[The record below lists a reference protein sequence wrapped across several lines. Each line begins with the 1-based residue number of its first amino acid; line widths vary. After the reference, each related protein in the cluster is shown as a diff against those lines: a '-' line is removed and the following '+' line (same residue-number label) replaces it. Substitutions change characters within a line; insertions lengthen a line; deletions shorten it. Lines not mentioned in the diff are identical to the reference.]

1 MNTGKKT
8 GERILIT
15 LALLSCI
22 GFSVF
27 LIWLQRRQEDREQI
41 SEQQNGQQE
50 EQTHGSGDETVQI
63 RTRLNRQK
71 GENREE
77 SQPVFSLPG
86 GFYPE
91 EITVEITAP
100 EGSRI
105 YYTTDGTVPGKDNG
119 TLYEGPVEVTNVCG
133 SPNVYSAVSTVSAY
147 QNYAPLTTV
156 DKAVVLQAVAV
167 GAGGVQSAVTCAS
180 YFIAME
186 GKAVYRDLPVLSL
199 TTDPVGL
206 FDYFEGNYVT
216 GVDYENALA
225 ADELRFDSAN
235 YYRGGTVPAHIEYFE
250 ADRYLTYEGDVTLTL
265 RKDGNLD
272 YGQKSF
278 LLAGADPAAWEAC
291 GLYPYFRDGTLLLY
305 GGGTDHAMKSRQ
317 CLEEKLLLGGA
328 ACVTPEEMQGC
339 MVFVD
344 GEFWGLYLMRKEICE
359 ESFAGVLHCPVEEIR
374 MVENAYPS
382 QIAPEYG
389 ELYRL
394 VTEQDAASEEIY
406 RRILEQMDL
415 DSYLKYYCAN
425 LYFGNPQFDSF
436 STTLWCRTDGEGDT
450 GKWHWEFTDATDT
463 LGRNSLSN
471 YSVNTYLCPGVS
483 GDLFFQGLLKNPEFQ
498 ESFREQMHTYAEEW
512 TRERVA
518 EILTPMQETYRV
530 AVTSTAER
538 YGIRQTEEGYL
549 SDGETVLTYFDRR
562 GDYIL
567 RYTQE
572 LLNQYSETE

>member
-1 MNTGKKT
+1 MNTEKKT
-8 GERILIT
+8 GERLLIT

-22 GFSVF
+22 GFSAF
-27 LIWLQRRQEDREQI
+27 LLWLQDKQEADREQL
-41 SEQQNGQQE
+41 SGQRE
-50 EQTHGSGDETVQI
+50 EPQAGQIQGTYDQPVQI
-63 RTRLNRQK
+63 RTRLTADPS
-71 GENREE
+71 GE
-77 SQPVFSLPG
+77 QPVFSLPG

-100 EGSRI
+100 EGCRI
-105 YYTTDGTVPGKDNG
+105 YYTTDGTKPGEDNG

-167 GAGGVQSAVTCAS
+167 DADGMESAVTCAS

-186 GKAVYRDLPVLSL
+186 GKAMYRSLPVLSV
-199 TTDPVGL
+199 TTEPAGL
-206 FDYFEGNYVT
+206 FDYFEGIYVA

-225 ADELRFDSAN
+225 SNELRSDSAN
-235 YYRGGTVPAHIEYFE
+235 YYRGGEISAHIEYFE
-250 ADRYLTYEGDVTLTL
+250 TDRYLTYEGDVTLTL

-278 LLAGADPAAWEAC
+278 LFTEAEPVIDDTC
-291 GLYPYFRDGTLLLY
+291 ELYPYFRNGTMMLY

-317 CLEEKLLLGGA
+317 CLEEELLRGRAQGFLSEA
-328 ACVTPEEMQGC
+328 MPGC

-344 GEFWGLYLMRKEICE
+344 GEFWGLYLMREAIRP
-359 ESFAGVLHCPVEEIR
+359 ESLAERAGCAVEEIR

-382 QIAPEYG
+382 APEYG

-394 VTEQDAASEEIY
+394 VTEQNAGSEKIY
-406 RRILEQMDL
+406 RQILEQMDV
-415 DSYLKYYCAN
+415 DSFLEYYCAN

-436 STTLWCRTDGEGDT
+436 STTVWRQEGEDSV

-471 YSVNTYLCPGVS
+471 YSVNTYLCPQVS
-483 GDLFFQGLLKNPEFQ
+483 GDLFFQGLLKNPDFA
-498 ESFREQMHTYAEEW
+498 ESFRRRMQAYAEEW
-512 TRERVA
+512 TREQVEEA
-518 EILTPMQETYRV
+518 LTPILEKYRV
-530 AVTSTAER
+530 AVTVTAQR
-538 YGIRQTEEGYL
+538 YGVQQTEEGYL
-549 SDGETVLTYFDRR
+549 ADGDTILTYFDRR
-562 GDYIL
+562 GEYIL

-572 LLNQYSETE
+572 LLNRNAETE

>member
-1 MNTGKKT
+1 MNTEKKT
-8 GERILIT
+8 GERLLIT

-22 GFSVF
+22 GFSAF
-27 LIWLQRRQEDREQI
+27 LLWLQDKQEADREQL
-41 SEQQNGQQE
+41 SGQRE
-50 EQTHGSGDETVQI
+50 EPQAGQIQGTYDQPMQI
-63 RTRLNRQK
+63 RTRLTADPS
-71 GENREE
+71 GE
-77 SQPVFSLPG
+77 QPVFSLPG

-100 EGSRI
+100 EGCRI
-105 YYTTDGTVPGKDNG
+105 YYTTDGTKPGEDNG

-167 GAGGVQSAVTCAS
+167 DADGMESAVTCAS

-186 GKAVYRDLPVLSL
+186 GKAMYRSLPVLSV
-199 TTDPVGL
+199 TTEPAGL
-206 FDYFEGNYVT
+206 FDYFEGIYVA

-225 ADELRFDSAN
+225 SNELRSDSAN
-235 YYRGGTVPAHIEYFE
+235 YYRGGEISAHIEYFE
-250 ADRYLTYEGDVTLTL
+250 TDRYLIYEGDVTLTL

-278 LLAGADPAAWEAC
+278 LFTEAEPVIDDTC
-291 GLYPYFRDGTLLLY
+291 ELYPYFKNGTMMLY
-305 GGGTDHAMKSRQ
+305 GGGTDYAMKSRQ
-317 CLEEKLLLGGA
+317 CLEEELLRGRAQGFLSEA
-328 ACVTPEEMQGC
+328 MPGC

-344 GEFWGLYLMRKEICE
+344 GEFWGLYLMREAIRP
-359 ESFAGVLHCPVEEIR
+359 ESLAERAGCAVEEIR
-374 MVENAYPS
+374 MVENVYPA

-394 VTEQDAASEEIY
+394 VTEQNAGSEKIY
-406 RRILEQMDL
+406 RQILEQMDV
-415 DSYLKYYCAN
+415 DSFLEYYCAN

-436 STTLWCRTDGEGDT
+436 STTVWRQEGEDSV

-471 YSVNTYLCPGVS
+471 YSVNTYLCPQVS
-483 GDLFFQGLLKNPEFQ
+483 GDLFFQGLLKNPDFA
-498 ESFREQMHTYAEEW
+498 ESFRRRMQAYAEEW
-512 TRERVA
+512 TREQVEEA
-518 EILTPMQETYRV
+518 LTPILEKYRV
-530 AVTSTAER
+530 AVTVTAQR
-538 YGIRQTEEGYL
+538 YGVQQTEEGYL
-549 SDGETVLTYFDRR
+549 ADGDTILTYFDRR
-562 GDYIL
+562 GEYIL

-572 LLNQYSETE
+572 LLNRNAETE

>member
-1 MNTGKKT
+1 MNTEKKT
-8 GERILIT
+8 GERLLIT

-22 GFSVF
+22 GFSAF
-27 LIWLQRRQEDREQI
+27 LLWLQDKQEADREQL
-41 SEQQNGQQE
+41 SGQRE
-50 EQTHGSGDETVQI
+50 ETQAGQIQGTYDQPVQI
-63 RTRLNRQK
+63 RTRLTADPS
-71 GENREE
+71 GE
-77 SQPVFSLPG
+77 QPVFSLPG

-100 EGSRI
+100 EGCRV
-105 YYTTDGTVPGKDNG
+105 YYTTDGTKPGEDNG

-167 GAGGVQSAVTCAS
+167 DADGMESAVTCAS

-186 GKAVYRDLPVLSL
+186 GKAMYRSLPVLSV
-199 TTDPVGL
+199 TTEPAGL
-206 FDYFEGNYVT
+206 FDYFEGIYVT

-225 ADELRFDSAN
+225 SDELRSDSAN
-235 YYRGGTVPAHIEYFE
+235 YYRGGEISAHIEYFE
-250 ADRYLTYEGDVTLTL
+250 TDRYLTYEGDVTLTL
-265 RKDGNLD
+265 CKDGNLD

-278 LLAGADPAAWEAC
+278 LFTEAEPVIDDTC
-291 GLYPYFRDGTLLLY
+291 ELYPYFRNGTMMLY

-317 CLEEKLLLGGA
+317 CLEEELLRGREQGFLSEA
-328 ACVTPEEMQGC
+328 MSGC

-344 GEFWGLYLMRKEICE
+344 GEFWGLYLMREAIRP
-359 ESFAGVLHCPVEEIR
+359 ESLAERAGCAVEEIR

-394 VTEQDAASEEIY
+394 VTEQNAGSEKIY
-406 RRILEQMDL
+406 RQILEQMDV
-415 DSYLKYYCAN
+415 DSFLEYYCAN

-436 STTLWCRTDGEGDT
+436 STTVWRQEGEDSV

-471 YSVNTYLCPGVS
+471 YSVNTYLCPQVS
-483 GDLFFQGLLKNPEFQ
+483 GDLFFQGLLKNPDFA
-498 ESFREQMHTYAEEW
+498 ESFRRRMQAYADEW
-512 TRERVA
+512 TREHVEEA
-518 EILTPMQETYRV
+518 LTPILEKYRV
-530 AVTSTAER
+530 AVMVTAQR
-538 YGIRQTEEGYL
+538 YGVQQTEEGYL
-549 SDGETVLTYFDRR
+549 ADGDTILTYFDRR
-562 GDYIL
+562 GEYIL

-572 LLNQYSETE
+572 LLHRNAETE